1 MLSHL
6 RIRNFK
12 AWQDTGPVQLAPLTV
27 IFGANSSGKSS
38 LGHLLLALQQTAR
51 SSDRRR
57 ALHLG
62 NADSLVDL
70 GTFLDCL
77 HGHDAS
83 RQLEFELGWQLPQ
96 AMALLDPLAP
106 RQMYEGN
113 ALHLAVALAAGA
125 WQQPELRSLS
135 YRLQQDGNDVLD
147 VLLQRQEG
155 SEFALTSEH
164 YKFAF
169 HQGKEGSLEPPEK
182 FYRLAD
188 ACLARLKNA
197 GFMADFALATESLLD
212 RLAYVGPLRK
222 QPQRIYSWSGETP
235 ENVGTEGEF
244 TVPALLAAQHQGRV
258 LSTLPGTAEQPF
270 AQVLAGWLQR
280 LGIIHDFSVQ
290 ALAAGRKEYE
300 VLVRTHPA
308 APPVPLTDVGFGVSQ
323 VLPVLVQAFYAA
335 PQSTVWIEQPEVHL
349 HAQVQAELADA
360 CIAAVQ
366 ACENGQP
373 RQVQLIIESHSEHFL
388 NRLQRRIAEGGIA
401 ASEVAVYFCRRT
413 GAATE
418 LDPLRLNEFG
428 EIENWPENFFGDE
441 MADIAGR
448 TLAAMQRRKAVDG
461 KG

>member
-1 MLSHL
+1 MLNHL
-6 RIRNFK
+6 QIKNFK
-12 AWQDTGPVQLAPLTV
+12 AWQDTGPVRLAPLTV

-38 LGHLLLALQQTAR
+38 LGHLLLALQQTVR

-62 NADSLVDL
+62 DADSLVDL
-70 GTFLDCL
+70 GTFIDCL

-83 RQLEFELGWQLPQ
+83 RQLELELGWQLPQ
-96 AMALLDPLAP
+96 PLALQDPLASQGEY
-106 RQMYEGN
+106 RGN
-113 ALHLAVALAAGA
+113 ALRLAAAWSAGA
-125 WQQPELRSLS
+125 RQQPELRSVEYL
-135 YRLQQDGNDVLD
+135 LQQDGAKVLD
-147 VLLQRQEG
+147 VLLQRRDE
-155 SEFALTSEH
+155 SSFSLMSEH
-164 YKFAF
+164 YNFEFQA
-169 HQGKEGSLEPPEK
+169 GKEGWLEPPEK

-188 ACLARLKNA
+188 ASLARLRNA
-197 GFMADFALATESLLD
+197 GFMADFALATESLFHQ
-212 RLAYVGPLRK
+212 LAYIGPLRK
-222 QPQRIYSWSGETP
+222 QPRRVYSWSGETP

-244 TVPALLAAQHQGRV
+244 TVAALLAAQYQGRT
-258 LSTLPGTAEQPF
+258 LSTSPNSVAQPL
-270 AQVLAGWLQR
+270 AQVLADWLQR
-280 LGIIHDFSVQ
+280 LGVIHDFSVQ

-323 VLPVLVQAFYAA
+323 VLPVLVQALYAA

-373 RQVQLIIESHSEHFL
+373 REVQLIIESHSEHFL

-401 ASEVAVYFCRRT
+401 ANDVAVYFCRRA

-418 LDPLRLNEFG
+418 LDPLRLNDYG

-448 TLAAMQRRKAVDG
+448 TLAAMQRRKAVG
-461 KG
+461 GS